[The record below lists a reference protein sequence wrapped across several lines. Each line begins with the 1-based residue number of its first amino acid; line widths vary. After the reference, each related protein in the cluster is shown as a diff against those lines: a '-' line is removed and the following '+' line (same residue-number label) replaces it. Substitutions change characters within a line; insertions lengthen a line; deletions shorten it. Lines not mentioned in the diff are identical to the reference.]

1 MTLSL
6 IHVQPATGTVAALTA
21 TGGVAVGGYV
31 QHAWRGLGACATQGL
46 VTNPWYP
53 DDVRQA
59 LAQGRNARQALDQVI
74 SRDDGAARRQ
84 CLVMDLDGQAAVH
97 SGEANLPEI
106 AAELRPTVAAAGNM
120 LANGRV
126 VATLLQRFLSLTC
139 DNPDAAWARTAAPR
153 YRDDYEPGLLETLIE
168 ALDAALDAGGDR
180 RGTRSAALRIES
192 FNVAPID
199 LRVDWDE
206 RPVEALRSL
215 AGRVRAPDFA
225 EFLASLP
232 RQ

>member
-6 IHVQPATGTVAALTA
+6 IHVQPVSGTVAALTA
-21 TGGVAVGGYV
+21 TAGVAVGGYV
-31 QHAWRGLGACATQGL
+31 HHAWRGLGACATQGL
-46 VTNPWYP
+46 ATNPWYP
-53 DDVRQA
+53 EGVRRALTQGYTAQRALQQA
-59 LAQGRNARQALDQVI
+59 TGQ
-74 SRDDGAARRQ
+74 DDGASRRQ
-84 CLVMDLDGQAAVH
+84 CLVMDASGRAAVH
-97 SGEANLPEI
+97 SGEANLPVV

-120 LANGRV
+120 LANGQV
-126 VATLLQRFLSLTC
+126 VATLLQRFLTLTC
-139 DNPDAAWARTAAPR
+139 DNPHEAWASRAAPR
-153 YRDDYEPGLLETLIE
+153 YRDDYESRLLETLIE

-206 RPVEALRSL
+206 RPVEAIRSL